1 MEPLSGVPF
10 GVIGHVDHG
19 KTALVR
25 ALTGME
31 TDRLPEEQRRGISI
45 ALGFAHLCLD
55 GREIDLIDMPG
66 HERFVRTMISGAT
79 GVGAVLVVVAANE
92 GVKPQTVEHLDI
104 AALLG
109 VRRALPVITKVD
121 LVAPDAALAQAE
133 ALEQQLAAYGFE
145 PECAMITSA
154 STGDGVEA
162 VREALARMAQATP
175 PPTDDGFPYLPIDR
189 VFSVPGHGA
198 VVTGALRRGPLR
210 LADTLVIAPG
220 ETPVR
225 IRGLQVHGRPVETA
239 WPGQRVAVNLR
250 GVPADAVGRG
260 LALAPPDLLSPS
272 TWLSIDL
279 RCVAHGPA
287 LKTNTRLRLLFGAT
301 EVEARLRLLDRE
313 MLEPGAR
320 AVAQLQVAAPVSVPA
335 RERFILRLPS
345 PSLTVAG
352 GVVLDPDTR
361 RLRRRDPTQSAAL
374 EAWVG
379 ATPEELIAR
388 SIAASGP
395 AGVPLVRLARTAGV
409 SQVRVEAAL
418 QAAGAVRTGAR
429 ALMRDAF
436 DALATSVLRL
446 MVEQA
451 EVQPHGLARRRIGLL
466 TPGVGAEPLDA
477 ALAALVAAGR
487 LRQEGGL
494 VRLAPH
500 AADEQV
506 RAAQDEAL
514 ALRLGEAFRAAAL
527 TPPDAAIAAS
537 TPAAK
542 RGLDRL
548 LREGVIVR
556 TYDRVQKR
564 ELLFHR
570 DAVAEAQRR
579 LAPLLAEPGL
589 LVKDAGAALGI
600 SRKYSVPLLEYLDT
614 IQFTQRVGDRRILG
628 RYGRDGC
635 VASP

>member
-1 MEPLSGVPF
+1 MGPNRGVPF

-31 TDRLPEEQRRGISI
+31 TDRLPDEQRRGISI
-45 ALGFAHLCLD
+45 ALGFAHLSVD
-55 GREIDLIDMPG
+55 DREIDLIDMPG

-79 GVGAVLVVVAANE
+79 GVGAVMVVVAANE
-92 GVKPQTVEHLDI
+92 GIKPQTLEHIDI

-109 VRRALPVITKVD
+109 VSRALPVITKAD
-121 LVAPDAALAQAE
+121 LVPRDVAVARGEEIQALLSGLGFQPEPASIVSATMGEGVDSLRGALAS
-133 ALEQQLAAYGFE
+133 
-145 PECAMITSA
+145 M
-154 STGDGVEA
+154 
-162 VREALARMAQATP
+162 ARATP
-175 PPTDDGFPYLPIDR
+175 PPPDDGFPYLPIDR
-189 VFSVPGHGA
+189 VFSITGHGA
-198 VVTGALRRGPLR
+198 VATGTLRRGPL
-210 LADTLVIAPG
+210 AIEDALVLAPG

-225 IRGLQVHGRPVETA
+225 VRSLQVHGRVVETA

-250 GVPADAVGRG
+250 GMPSDAIARG

-272 TWLSIDL
+272 SWLSVDL

-287 LKTNTRLRLLFGAT
+287 LKTNARLRLLFGAT
-301 EVEARLRLLDRE
+301 EVEVRLRLLDRE
-313 MLEPGAR
+313 TLESGAR
-320 AVAQLQVAAPVSVPA
+320 AIAQLHAAVPLSAPA

-345 PSLTVAG
+345 PALTVAG
-352 GVVLDPDTR
+352 GVVLDPDAR
-361 RLRRRDPTQSAAL
+361 RLRRRDPTQYLEL
-374 EAWVG
+374 EAFVG
-379 ATPEELIAR
+379 ATPEEIVAR

-395 AGVPLVRLARTAGV
+395 AGAPLARLARTAGV
-409 SQVRVEAAL
+409 SPSRAEAAL
-418 QAAGAVRTGAR
+418 SAAGAVRTGGR
-429 ALMRDAF
+429 ALMRKTF
-436 DALATSVLRL
+436 DTLVSDVLRL

-451 EVQPHGLARRRIGLL
+451 EMQPNGLARRRVGLL

-477 ALAALVAAGR
+477 AIAALVAAGR

-500 AADEQV
+500 AADEQA
-506 RAAQDEAL
+506 RARQDEAI
-514 ALRLGEAFRAAAL
+514 ALRLGEAFRAAAFM
-527 TPPDAAIAAS
+527 PPDTAVAAS

-548 LREGVIVR
+548 LRDGVIVR

-570 DAVAEAQRR
+570 DAIAEAQRR

-589 LVKDAGAALGI
+589 LVKDAGAALGM

-628 RYGRDGC
+628 RYGRSG
-635 VASP
+635 

>member
-1 MEPLSGVPF
+1 MEALGGVPF
-10 GVIGHVDHG
+10 GVVGHVDHG

-25 ALTGME
+25 ALTGIE

-45 ALGFAHLCLD
+45 VLGFAHLAID

-79 GVGAVLVVVAANE
+79 GVGAVMVVVAANE
-92 GVKPQTVEHLDI
+92 GIKPQTVEHLDI

-109 VRRALPVITKVD
+109 VRRALPVIAKAD
-121 LVAPDAALAQAE
+121 LVAPDVALVQAK

-145 PECAMITSA
+145 PEAAIVTSA
-154 STGDGVEA
+154 STGQGVEA
-162 VREALARMAQATP
+162 LGQALARIAQATP
-175 PPTDDGFPYLPIDR
+175 RPIDDGFPYLPIDR
-189 VFSVPGHGA
+189 AFSVPGHGA
-198 VVTGALRRGPLR
+198 VATGTLRRGPLR
-210 LADTLVIAPG
+210 LEDLVAIAPG

-225 IRGLQVHGRPVETA
+225 IRGLQVHGRSVETA

-250 GVPADAVGRG
+250 GVTLDAVGRG

-272 TWLSIDL
+272 TWLSVGL

-287 LKTNTRLRLLFGAT
+287 LKTNARLRLLFGAT
-301 EVEARLRLLDRE
+301 EVEVRLRLLDRE
-313 MLEPGAR
+313 RLEPGAR
-320 AVAQLQVAAPVSVPA
+320 AIAQLQVAVPVSAPA

-345 PSLTVAG
+345 PALTVAG

-361 RLRRRDPTQSAAL
+361 RLRRGDPTAYAEL

-379 ATPEELIAR
+379 ATPEEIVAR
-388 SIAASGP
+388 SLAAAGP
-395 AGVPLVRLARTAGV
+395 AGVSVLQLARTAGV
-409 SQVRVEAAL
+409 SPGRVEAAL
-418 QAAGAVRTGAR
+418 PTVGAVRTGAR
-429 ALMRDAF
+429 AVMREAF
-436 DALATSVLRL
+436 DALVEAVLRL
-446 MVEQA
+446 MIEQA
-451 EVQPHGLARRRIGLL
+451 EIQPNGLARRRIGLL
-466 TPGVGAEPLDA
+466 KPGVGAEPLDA
-477 ALAALVAAGR
+477 AIAALVVAGR

-494 VRLAPH
+494 VRLAPA
-500 AADEQV
+500 AADQQA
-506 RAAQDEAL
+506 RARQDEAL
-514 ALRLGEAFRAAAL
+514 ALRLAEAFRVAAL
-527 TPPDAAIAAS
+527 TPPDTAIAAS
-537 TPAAK
+537 TPSAK

-548 LREGVIVR
+548 VREGVIVR

-570 DAVAEAQRR
+570 DAVTEARRR

-628 RYGRDGC
+628 RRGGGE
-635 VASP
+635 